1 MPVDPTV
8 TLTPLRVRGLR
19 VDPPL
24 LLAPMAGLTHTA
36 FRRLLA
42 EVGGVGL
49 LSTEMLSARAL
60 PQEPDDH
67 PFLLHTQ
74 GERPLSWQVLVSAP
88 EEIGPALDRLHE
100 LGADAV
106 DINLGCPAP
115 QARRRRAGAF
125 LAADLPRAR
134 AVVREARRRTSL
146 PLTAKVRIGFRP
158 EEAPLRDLCRM
169 LEDEGI
175 DLITVHARLVG
186 ERYGRPP
193 RWEWIGR
200 VKAWVSV
207 PVVGNG
213 DIFSADD
220 ARRCVEA
227 SGCDGLMIGRAAA
240 VRPWVFAEIA
250 HALCGRN
257 APPESCDR
265 PPWIFERF
273 VAFLEESFPPER
285 RLGRLKEF
293 THYLSRNYAFGHC
306 LASAVQSSRSVE
318 QAVERARRFFLENE
332 SPCTAACP

>member
-8 TLTPLRVRGLR
+8 TLAPLCVRGLR
-19 VDPPL
+19 VNPPL
-24 LLAPMAGLTHTA
+24 LLAPMAGLTHSA
-36 FRRLLA
+36 FRRLIA

-67 PFLLHTQ
+67 PFLLHTR
-74 GERPLSWQVLVSAP
+74 EEHPLSWQLLVSAP

-115 QARRRRAGAF
+115 QARRRGAGAF
-125 LAADLPRAR
+125 LAADFPRAR
-134 AVVREARRRTSL
+134 AVVREARRRTPL

-158 EEAPLRDLCRM
+158 EEAPLKNLCRM
-169 LEDEGI
+169 LEGEGV

-193 RWEWIGR
+193 RWEWVGR
-200 VKAWVSV
+200 VKKWVSV

-213 DIFSADD
+213 GIFSADD
-220 ARRCVEA
+220 ARRCLLA
-227 SGCDGLMIGRAAA
+227 SGCDGLMIGRASA

-250 HALCGRN
+250 RALCGWD
-257 APPESCDR
+257 ASPERPCR

-273 VAFLEESFPPER
+273 VALLKESFPPER
-285 RLGRLKEF
+285 QLGRLKEF

-318 QAVERARRFFLENE
+318 EAVERARRFFRENE
-332 SPCTAACP
+332 SPCAAACP

>member
-1 MPVDPTV
+1 
-8 TLTPLRVRGLR
+8 
-19 VDPPL
+19 
-24 LLAPMAGLTHTA
+24 MAGLTHTA
-36 FRRLLA
+36 LRRLLA
-42 EVGGVGL
+42 EEGGVGL
-49 LSTEMLSARAL
+49 FSTEMLSARAL

-67 PFLLHTQ
+67 PFLLHTRE
-74 GERPLSWQVLVSAP
+74 ERPLSWQLLVSDP

-115 QARRRRAGAF
+115 EARRRRAGAF
-125 LAADLPRAR
+125 LAADLPRVR
-134 AVVREARRRTSL
+134 AVVREARRRTPL

-158 EEAPLRDLCRM
+158 EEAPLKDLCRM

-193 RWEWIGR
+193 RWEWVGR
-200 VKAWVSV
+200 VKGWVSV

-213 DIFSADD
+213 GIFSVED
-220 ARRCVEA
+220 ARRRIET

-250 HALCGRN
+250 HALCGWKRR
-257 APPESCDR
+257 PPGSPDR
-265 PPWIFERF
+265 PSRAFERF
-273 VAFLEESFPPER
+273 VALLEESFPPER
-285 RLGRLKEF
+285 QLGRLKEF

-318 QAVERARRFFLENE
+318 EAVERARRFFRENE
-332 SPCTAACP
+332 SSCTAACP